1 MTTLEELYRRYAP
14 DVHRFVFWL
23 SGDRHTAEDITSET
37 FVRAWAGAEDLRMET
52 VKAYLITI
60 ARNLYLHQRRRS
72 GRHTELD
79 EALVDPSPSPEAH
92 AERRE
97 EWRTVRM
104 ALERLPEVDRAAL
117 LMRADL
123 DLPYEE
129 IARALGLS
137 LSAAKVKVHR
147 ARLRM
152 AAAREAR
159 GGSNEGD
166 A

>member
-52 VKAYLITI
+52 IKAYLITI

-79 EALVDPSPSPEAH
+79 DGFVDPNPGPEAD

-97 EWRTVRM
+97 AWRIARR
-104 ALERLPEVDRAAL
+104 ALAGLPEVNRAAL
-117 LMRADL
+117 LMRAEL
-123 DLPYEE
+123 GLPYEE
-129 IARALGLS
+129 IARPGTVALGRQGEGAS
-137 LSAAKVKVHR
+137 RPAQDGR
-147 ARLRM
+147 GARPSR
-152 AAAREAR
+152 RIE
-159 GGSNEGD
+159 
-166 A
+166 

>member
-1 MTTLEELYRRYAP
+1 MTTLGELYRRYAP
-14 DVHRFVFWL
+14 DVHRFVLWL
-23 SGDRHTAEDITSET
+23 SGDHHAADDITSET

-52 VKAYLITI
+52 VKAYLIAI
-60 ARNLYLHQRRRS
+60 ARNLYLRQRRRS

-79 EALVDPSPSPEAH
+79 EALVDPSPGPEAR

-97 EWRTVRM
+97 EWLTVRR

-117 LMRADL
+117 LMRAEL
-123 DLPYEE
+123 ELSYEE

-147 ARLRM
+147 ARLKM

-159 GGSNEGD
+159 GRIE
-166 A
+166 